1 MVIVSRYGITF
12 PHSQLYSI
20 CLQSAIKYEITARW
34 SQSISFIVLHV
45 VPRGSGGAAIVCNK
59 PKPNAPCCLLEM
71 TKKKHDFSQITNKA
85 VEAVICHNL
94 PKLTC
99 YRTHLECA
107 AHGEYYP
114 AYVRWV
120 YTLQLTMLSTKNVKV
135 EWTEVCNV
143 DLLNK

>member
-1 MVIVSRYGITF
+1 
-12 PHSQLYSI
+12 
-20 CLQSAIKYEITARW
+20 
-34 SQSISFIVLHV
+34 
-45 VPRGSGGAAIVCNK
+45 
-59 PKPNAPCCLLEM
+59 M
-71 TKKKHDFSQITNKA
+71 TKKKKHDFSQITNKA

-99 YRTHLECA
+99 YRTNLECDNA
-107 AHGEYYP
+107 AHGECYP

-143 DLLNK
+143 DLLNN